1 MRNCLFTICGL
12 KIKIIHILKK
22 QQYGTVV
29 LNTDR
34 SRKGRDSRK
43 IFIMMRGIYRR
54 ETKDSAAI
62 FPAIIGAVRVA
73 LVDSG

>member
-1 MRNCLFTICGL
+1 MRIFLFTAYGL
-12 KIKIIHILKK
+12 QTKIIHVLKK
-22 QQYGTVV
+22 QKYGIAV
-29 LNTDR
+29 LNVDR
-34 SRKGRDSRK
+34 SRERRDSRK

-54 ETKDSAAI
+54 ETKESAAI